1 MLFNVCGNILS
12 TSILLSVV
20 SFICLKVT
28 ASSSYSF
35 LMRVMVFPSA
45 CHLLALHNL
54 HNWLRSLFSVC
65 CLTKCFIN
73 SIIIWSRCMHIL
85 DTVTIHVYITLESLR
100 ATKYVACN
108 SINILFTH
116 TVIKIDN
123 GNSNE
128 WCRIRSVIIQ
138 VINKIELP

>member
-1 MLFNVCGNILS
+1 
-12 TSILLSVV
+12 
-20 SFICLKVT
+20 
-28 ASSSYSF
+28 
-35 LMRVMVFPSA
+35 
-45 CHLLALHNL
+45 
-54 HNWLRSLFSVC
+54 
-65 CLTKCFIN
+65 
-73 SIIIWSRCMHIL
+73 MHIL

-100 ATKYVACN
+100 ATKCVACN

-128 WCRIRSVIIQ
+128 RCRIRSVIIQ